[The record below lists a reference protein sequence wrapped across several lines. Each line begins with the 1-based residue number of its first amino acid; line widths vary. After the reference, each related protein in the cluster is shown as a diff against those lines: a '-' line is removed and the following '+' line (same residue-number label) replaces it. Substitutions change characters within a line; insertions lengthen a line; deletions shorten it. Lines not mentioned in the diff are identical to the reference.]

1 MSRILLLSALAALS
15 VMRDLDEWTRRRAI
29 AWRQWKRGRTRFG
42 LRAAP
47 REVMTK
53 TSQLQ

>member
-1 MSRILLLSALAALS
+1 MSWILLLSALAALS

-47 REVMTK
+47 REIMTK

>member
-1 MSRILLLSALAALS
+1 MSRILLLSALAVLS

-29 AWRQWKRGRTRFG
+29 AWRQWKRSRTRFG

>member
-1 MSRILLLSALAALS
+1 MSRILLLSALAVLS

-29 AWRQWKRGRTRFG
+29 AWRQWKRSRTRFG

-47 REVMTK
+47 REAMTK